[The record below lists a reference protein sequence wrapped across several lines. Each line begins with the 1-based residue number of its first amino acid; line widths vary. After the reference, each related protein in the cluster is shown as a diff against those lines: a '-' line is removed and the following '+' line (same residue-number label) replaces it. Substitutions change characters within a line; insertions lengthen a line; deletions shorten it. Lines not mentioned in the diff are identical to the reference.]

1 MKKLKTYLFSFPVDK
16 GTLEQHFLE
25 GKTFDDCYKDDRLFY
40 IDYKDFEEYIAK
52 ASNAVSAITNTFTS
66 YGANMT
72 NKFNSLSTNLT
83 KWLTVTRLT
92 DSTKNLRVCRY
103 LAYSMSQ
110 TVSGFNFYDG
120 WFFFCNEGQEKRN
133 TF

>member
-1 MKKLKTYLFSFPVDK
+1 
-16 GTLEQHFLE
+16 
-25 GKTFDDCYKDDRLFY
+25 
-40 IDYKDFEEYIAK
+40 
-52 ASNAVSAITNTFTS
+52 
-66 YGANMT
+66 MT

-133 TF
+133 TFWLTIVPKFMLILYVFPGSLACRCLIV